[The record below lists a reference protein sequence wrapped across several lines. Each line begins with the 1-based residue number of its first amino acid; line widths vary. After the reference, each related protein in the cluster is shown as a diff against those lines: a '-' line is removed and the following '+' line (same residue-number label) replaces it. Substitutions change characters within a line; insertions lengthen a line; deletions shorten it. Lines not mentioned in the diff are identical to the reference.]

1 MFKDIRPAATML
13 LVGMIEEA
21 MKIEIEVEARI
32 GASKS

>member
-1 MFKDIRPAATML
+1 L

-32 GASKS
+32 GASAS